1 MQFGE
6 SVQLDYV
13 DLAHPETGAEFE
25 ELLALIEE
33 QSLPFPLVAIN
44 DELRLAGGVE
54 YHRILPLVQQALE
67 GEVAVPE
74 A

>member
-13 DLAHPETGAEFE
+13 DLAHPEAQAEFE

-33 QSLPFPLVAIN
+33 QSLPYPLVAIN
-44 DELRLAGGVE
+44 DQLRLAGSVE
-54 YHRILPLVQQALE
+54 YHRILPLVQQVLE
-67 GEVAVPE
+67 SEAAVPE